1 VPTPDASKERFV
13 AELKRLVAA
22 YDKQRGHEAKDEA
35 TIRNDFL
42 NPL

>member
-1 VPTPDASKERFV
+1 MPTPDASKERFV